1 MSVIAIIGAGPLGSA
16 TAHKLANRSRVA
28 EVRLIDPEESVAR
41 GKALDIQQAG
51 PVESFSTTLSAHAS
65 ILAAS
70 GTQAIVMADSTSG
83 AEHTGEASLALLRQ
97 LEAAGITAPLV
108 FAGASQRQL
117 ISLASNELHIE
128 GRRLVGSAPHA
139 LASALRAMSAVVLD
153 ASAVEISLDVFGVPP
168 RHAVIAWH
176 EGTISGQPITG
187 ALGAHEIAALSSRVG
202 SLWPPG
208 PYALASAATRVAEAV
223 CFGSRRR
230 YSCFVDTGRGR
241 IAAMPVEL
249 QPGGIKRVVEPSLSS
264 VERTALETALALD
277 AYPHQ

>member
-16 TAHKLANRSRVA
+16 IAHKLANRSRVA
-28 EVRLIDPEESVAR
+28 EVRLIDPDESVAR

-51 PVESFSTTLSAHAS
+51 PVERFGTILSSHAS
-65 ILAAS
+65 VLASS
-70 GTQAIVMADSTSG
+70 GAEAVVIADSTAG
-83 AEHTGEASLALLRQ
+83 AEHTGEAGLALVRQ
-97 LEAAGITAPLV
+97 LQAAGITAPLV
-108 FAGASQRQL
+108 FAGASQRPL
-117 ISLASNELHIE
+117 IGLASKELHIE
-128 GRRLVGSAPHA
+128 TRRLAGSAPYA

-153 ASAVEISLDVFGVPP
+153 ASAVEIALDVFGVPP
-168 RHAVIAWH
+168 RHTVIAWH
-176 EGTISGQPITG
+176 EGTISGQPITS
-187 ALGAHEIAALSSRVG
+187 ALGAHEIAALSSRVN

-208 PYALASAATRVAEAV
+208 PFALASAAARVAEAV

-249 QPGGIKRVVEPSLSS
+249 QVGGIRRIIEPSLSA

-277 AYPHQ
+277 S